1 MSKSP
6 MLDLLRAGNWGEFQ
20 PQFDALTQWSH
31 YPLLTAALENLNHE
45 ALFVSHMHGLGHIE
59 RTMLQGAFCA
69 MAEGL
74 NEEDTQLLLECCSY
88 HDVGRVNDWV
98 DDLHGHR
105 SAGRLAEL
113 TGRTGE
119 ELLLLQGAVDAHSRR
134 DKELEATIDGYA
146 AADRRRAIMLAQL
159 LKDSDGLDRVRL
171 GDLDPKY
178 LRRDASRLRAGL
190 AREVFRRYQRH
201 IGRADRPRFTEEEV
215 AAFRAR
221 NEQPGMPPK
230 VKISLT
236 SCIDAE
242 NQV

>member
-6 MLDLLRAGNWGEFQ
+6 MLDLLHAGNWGEFQ
-20 PQFDALTQWSH
+20 PQFDALEGWKH
-31 YPLLTAALENLNHE
+31 YHLLTAALKNLKHE
-45 ALFVSHMHGLGHIE
+45 VLFVSHMHGLGHIE

-74 NEEDTQLLLECCSY
+74 DETDTQLLLECCSY
-88 HDVGRVNDWV
+88 HDVGRINDWV

-105 SAGRLAEL
+105 SASRLGEL

-134 DKELEATIDGYA
+134 DKELEAIIDGYA
-146 AADRRRAIMLAQL
+146 AADRSRAIMLAQL

-178 LRRDASRLRAGL
+178 LRRDASRLRTDL
-190 AREVFRRYQRH
+190 AKEVFGRYQRH
-201 IGRADRPRFTEEEV
+201 IGREARPRFTEEEI
-215 AAFRAR
+215 AAFRER
-221 NEQPGMPPK
+221 NEQPGTPPK
-230 VKISLT
+230 DLISPT
-236 SCIDAE
+236 SCNQE
-242 NQV
+242 KNQV

>member
-1 MSKSP
+1 MSERP
-6 MLDLLRAGNWGEFQ
+6 MLDLLRAGDWGEFQ
-20 PQFDALTQWSH
+20 PQFDALECWEH
-31 YPLLTAALENLNHE
+31 YPLLIAALENLKHE
-45 ALFVSHMHGLGHIE
+45 ALFVSHLHGLGHIE

-74 NEEDTQLLLECCSY
+74 DEADTQLLLECCSY
-88 HDVGRVNDWV
+88 HDVGRINDWV

-134 DKELEATIDGYA
+134 DKELETIIDGYA

-178 LRRDASRLRAGL
+178 LRRDASRQRAGL
-190 AREVFRRYQRH
+190 ARAVFGRYQRH
-201 IGRADRPRFTEEEV
+201 IGRADRPRFTEEEI

-230 VKISLT
+230 DQISAKPL
-236 SCIDAE
+236 
-242 NQV
+242 Q

>member
-6 MLDLLRAGNWGEFQ
+6 MLDLLYAGNWGAFQ
-20 PQFDALTQWSH
+20 PQFDALAQWSH
-31 YPLLTAALENLNHE
+31 YPLLTAALKNLNHD

-74 NEEDTQLLLECCSY
+74 DAENTQLLLECCSY

-113 TGRTGE
+113 TGRAGE

-134 DKELEATIDGYA
+134 DKELEAIIDGYG
-146 AADRRRAIMLAQL
+146 AADRNRAILLAQL

-178 LRRDASRLRAGL
+178 LRRDASRQRAEL
-190 AREVFRRYQRH
+190 ARAVFGRYQRH
-201 IGRADRPRFTEEEV
+201 IGKVDRPRFTEAEV

-230 VKISLT
+230 DHFSKT
-236 SCIDAE
+236 TCNDPK